1 MCSYTSTMNKQ
12 YMYYV
17 MQADSV
23 CTEVGY
29 LQLPFLCSFVS
40 FSMATVSNEEHENR
54 GKGRPRK
61 SVLASLAVTVEGKE
75 LAESSSSRCSEEALF
90 CLAIP
95 HRLLQQWRRQVKH
108 PIDYIPLL
116 NESIFAEAVVVESDC
131 DSVGARYYPLLSYKK
146 DYNKRTTIKVHVHF
160 L

>member
-1 MCSYTSTMNKQ
+1 MCSYTSTMKKQ

-17 MQADSV
+17 MQIVYALKWDI
-23 CTEVGY
+23 
-29 LQLPFLCSFVS
+29 CSCHSYVLFVS
-40 FSMATVSNEEHENR
+40 FSMATASNEEHENR

-75 LAESSSSRCSEEALF
+75 LAESSSIRSNEEALF

-108 PIDYIPLL
+108 YIPLL
-116 NESIFAEAVVVESDC
+116 NESIVAEAVVVKSDR
-131 DSVGARYYPLLSYKK
+131 DSVGARYYQLLS
-146 DYNKRTTIKVHVHF
+146 
-160 L
+160 